1 MRCHSFFVKS
11 VARLDLFEKEGQFL
25 VSLWR
30 FFFIYENRPLQ
41 GSKCILRK
49 RDFVSIQ
56 AFCRVIYIL

>member
-30 FFFIYENRPLQ
+30 FFLFMKIDLF
-41 GSKCILRK
+41 RK
-49 RDFVSIQ
+49 ANV
-56 AFCRVIYIL
+56 Y